1 MLYNEINTAN
11 IEGINNYIVTIKPIV
26 EGAFGGGFAGTTVGN
41 RWGKD
46 TVMKGIMNDKEISLP
61 LGIQLTNPGSIEGV
75 NAVASAI
82 GGAIDSMIGGNLEAA
97 TKNANTKAEADKY
110 SNLNNKYQGGK
121 GFISGAFKTLQ
132 KATGM
137 DLKDMQPQYSVVKP
151 DGYAKPSISFKCTFY
166 KGMNI
171 GGYVV
176 TDFKSFV
183 KQLAGATFPDEVGV
197 GFMSFLTSPQLTYDS
212 YLQLA
217 TVGLF
222 KGGKQGAEKLKNFGF
237 SVSVGKILQVNNV
250 WMKDAKVSAPTVF
263 DSKGQP
269 LVWDVD
275 FEFEYWRQPTYE
287 DIKKWIMVQ

>member
-26 EGAFGGGFAGTTVGN
+26 KGAFGGGFAGTTVGN
-41 RWGKD
+41 RWGENG
-46 TVMKGIMNDKEISLP
+46 VMKGVMNDKEISLP

-75 NAVASAI
+75 NAVASAV
-82 GGAIDSMIGGNLEAA
+82 GGFLDDMVGGNLKAA
-97 TKNANTKAEADKY
+97 AKNANRKDDADKFNKY
-110 SNLNNKYQGGK
+110 SDRYQGGK
-121 GFISGAFKTLQ
+121 SFLSGAFKTLQ

-151 DGYAKPSISFKCTFY
+151 DGYVKPSISFKCTFY

-176 TDFKSFV
+176 SSFKDFV
-183 KQLAGATFPDEVGV
+183 VQLAGATFPDEVGV
-197 GFMSFLTSPQLTYDS
+197 GLMSFLTSPQLTYDS

-217 TVGLF
+217 TVGLA
-222 KGGKQGAEKLKNFGF
+222 KGGRQDADTTKNFGF

-250 WMKDAKVSAPTVF
+250 WMKDAKISAPTVF